1 MKIAFTTVL
10 DDKYLAG
17 FLLTLN
23 SILENSPKFNYD
35 IIILEWGDLSD
46 ESKNIIKKLYK
57 NVIFKMVDVDLYKN
71 HKYDETFRKWTYN
84 CNYRFDIFTFTEY
97 DKIIFFDS
105 DMIFE
110 VDMEELLSYNVD
122 FGASGKREIGRIPQ
136 IGDRKGFDAGVMI
149 IGKKY
154 LNQETRNELIKI
166 ANSAAPY
173 DNEVKTNKWVSDE
186 PILNTYFLDKITWLP
201 EKFNFLILEVTDIK
215 IKTPNNHHFV
225 GHNKPWYGD
234 TINEQY
240 DNFVFF
246 YLQKNLGNLKMKI
259 ILKKM
264 TAKYYKQKDILLSKG
279 IDINLYLNQIKPILN
294 S

>member
-1 MKIAFTTVL
+1 VKIAFTTVL

>member
-23 SILENSPKFNYD
+23 SILENSPNFNYD
-35 IIILEWGDLSD
+35 IVILEWGDLSD
-46 ESKNIIKKLYK
+46 NSKEVIKKLYK

-71 HKYDETFRKWTYN
+71 YDYDETFRKWTYN
-84 CNYRFDIFTFTEY
+84 CNYRFDIFTLTEY
-97 DKIIFFDS
+97 DRVVFFDS

-110 VDMEELLSYNVD
+110 VDMEELLSYDVD

-136 IGDRKGFDAGVMI
+136 IGDRKGFDAGVVT

-166 ANSAAPY
+166 ANLPAPY

-201 EKFNFLILEVTDIK
+201 ENFNFLISQVTDDK
-215 IKTPNNHHFV
+215 IKTPKNYHFV
-225 GHNKPWYGD
+225 GHNKPWYGN
-234 TINEQY
+234 TLNKQF
-240 DNFVFF
+240 DNSVFF
-246 YLQKNLGNLKMKI
+246 FLQKNVGNLMMRI
-259 ILKKM
+259 ILKKILI
-264 TAKYYKQKDILLSKG
+264 KYYKQKNILLSKG
-279 IDINLYLNQIKPILN
+279 IDLNLYLSEIKPIL